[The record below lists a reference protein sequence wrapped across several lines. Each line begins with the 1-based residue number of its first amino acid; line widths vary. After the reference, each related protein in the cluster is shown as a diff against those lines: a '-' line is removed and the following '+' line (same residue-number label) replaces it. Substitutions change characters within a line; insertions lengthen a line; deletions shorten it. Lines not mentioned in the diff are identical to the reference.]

1 MHICFIE
8 DTLLHGGT
16 QIWVV
21 EAVREFLAR
30 GVGVTLLTPA
40 GGWVAQQCAG
50 TDARIRTY
58 DWDAVTAQD
67 EPARRAWAA
76 ALRGCDAALC
86 TVHPPREGF
95 QCARFAARCIVE
107 ARLAT
112 CLVTKAGT
120 VVPEYRREFYL
131 PDGRVCA
138 GVIAI
143 AAFTRDYLV
152 ESLGIPPERVTLI
165 YQGVDLRRFRPAPAL
180 REQARRRYP
189 LPAGEGPVLACVGS
203 FEPRKGQAVLLE
215 AVAALPGARLMLVGD
230 GPDEARLRA
239 TVERLGLAERVRFFP
254 FTAAPELVFARAD
267 VTVLPSLYKEGLP
280 NVLLE
285 SLALGVPVVAT
296 RLGGVGEVVLEG
308 ETGYTVEPGRA
319 DALADAI
326 RRLWRDRAARARM
339 GERGRRL
346 MAERFDR
353 AAQFGRFLEFLGGR
367 TTANGERNEL
377 APP

>member
-21 EAVREFLAR
+21 EAVRAFLAR
-30 GVGVTLLTPA
+30 GVNVTLLAPA
-40 GGWVAQQCAG
+40 GSWVAEQCAG
-50 TDARIRTY
+50 TGARIRTY
-58 DWDAVTAQD
+58 DWGAVTAQD
-67 EPARRAWAA
+67 EPDRRTWGD
-76 ALRGCDAALC
+76 ALRDCDVALC
-86 TVHPPREGF
+86 TVHPPRAGF
-95 QCARFAARCIVE
+95 QCARFVARCIAE
-107 ARLAT
+107 GSLST
-112 CLVTKAGT
+112 CLVMKAGT

-131 PDGRVCA
+131 PDGRVCG

-152 ESLGIPPERVTLI
+152 ESLRIPPQRVTLI

-180 REQARRRYP
+180 REQARRRYL
-189 LPAGEGPVLACVGS
+189 LPAGNGPVLACVGS
-203 FEPRKGQAVLLE
+203 FEPRKGQTVLLE
-215 AVAALPGARLMLVGD
+215 AVAALPGARLLLVGD

-254 FTAAPELVFARAD
+254 FTAAPEMVFARAD

-296 RLGGVGEVVLEG
+296 RLGGVPEVVLEG
-308 ETGYTVEPGRA
+308 ETGYTAEPE
-319 DALADAI
+319 DAGQLADAI
-326 RRLWRDRAARARM
+326 VRLWHDRAACARM
-339 GERGRRL
+339 GAQGRQL
-346 MAERFDR
+346 MEERFDR
-353 AAQFGRFLEFLGGR
+353 ETQFGCFLAYLSGR
-367 TTANGERNEL
+367 
-377 APP
+377 